1 MKVEVQKHVLLIFMT
16 GCKNK
21 EILSSHLQSKR
32 VGEKLEGELKGR
44 KKAKICQ
51 IRFYAEKILLLPR
64 LLTHKERIMKQHSFI
79 TL

>member
-32 VGEKLEGELKGR
+32 VGEKLEGELKRR

-51 IRFYAEKILLLPR
+51 I
-64 LLTHKERIMKQHSFI
+64 
-79 TL
+79 